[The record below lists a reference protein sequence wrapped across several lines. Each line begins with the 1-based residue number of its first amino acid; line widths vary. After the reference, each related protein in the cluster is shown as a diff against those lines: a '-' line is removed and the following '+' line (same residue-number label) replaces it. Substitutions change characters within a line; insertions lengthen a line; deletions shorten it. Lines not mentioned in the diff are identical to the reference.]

1 MRINNGVKDAVR
13 SISSKNKKQEA
24 FYITKTKDKNF
35 ILRSPENIF
44 KP

>member
-1 MRINNGVKDAVR
+1 MMCNMGVKDAVR

-24 FYITKTKDKNF
+24 FYVTKTKDKNF
-35 ILRSPENIF
+35 IQRSPKNIF